1 MGRAIADNNLKQIDR
16 DWQAATMIERER
28 EQRQRNIVTETQKH
42 SH

>member
-28 EQRQRNIVTETQKH
+28 EQRDKGIL
-42 SH
+42 